1 MTSDQNNTELS
12 SPNTSNIDNKE
23 DSLDAKSIKDMILN
37 TISSPD
43 TIKALAEVL
52 NVVNKPENNV
62 PEDNRLQAT
71 KDQDK
76 KAQKDNEDKDREQ
89 KLLNWYNLQKQIE
102 SLPYTHEDK
111 KTAVLKTLEQIA
123 KDATDKSKDL
133 SINRA
138 SSLAKMAV
146 LKTEL
151 DIKNDKQIKYH
162 PKFNQ
167 IKDLYERSNVEAGI
181 IVAEDVLEDT
191 YIYTTNRMMAIEE
204 EKAEAEKAKLNQYNK
219 DEGLSYELDLKN
231 IPLADAIKYRLHG
244 ANRYNPRYKNLTR
257 DDYLQISRNKQH
269 DYNVHAIKRDRNRE
283 INALVI

>member
-12 SPNTSNIDNKE
+12 NPNTPNIDNKE

-52 NVVNKPENNV
+52 NGINKPANNV
-62 PEDNRLQAT
+62 QEDNRLKHT
-71 KDQDK
+71 IEQDE
-76 KAQKDNEDKDREQ
+76 KAKKDNEDKDREQ

-102 SLPYTHEDK
+102 SLPYTHEDN
-111 KTAVLKTLEQIA
+111 KTAVLKTLEEIA
-123 KDATDKSKDL
+123 KDATDKTKDL

-138 SSLAKMAV
+138 SSLAKLAV

-162 PKFNQ
+162 PKYNQ
-167 IKDLYERSNVEAGI
+167 IKDLYEKSNVDAGI
-181 IVAEDVLEDT
+181 IVAEDVLEDM
-191 YIYTTNRMMAIEE
+191 YIYTTNRMKAIEE
-204 EKAEAEKAKLNQYNK
+204 ENAETEKAKLNQYNK
-219 DEGLSYELDLKN
+219 DEGLNYEIDLKN

-244 ANRYNPRYKNLTR
+244 ANRYNPRYQNLTR
-257 DDYLQISRNKQH
+257 DDYLKVSRNKQH
-269 DYNVHAIKRDRNRE
+269 DYNVYAIQRERDRKTK
-283 INALVI
+283 ALVI